1 MMKPR
6 RALSFLLGSLVIGST
21 HVQSVQVGH
30 AIAAGETGP
39 GLRETSSPA
48 AQPVSSF
55 NRSFVDRF
63 CVTCHNERLKTA
75 GLTLDGL
82 DVEQVATNPEVWE
95 KVVNKLRT
103 RSMPPAGRP
112 RPDEG
117 TYDTFASQLEAAL
130 DDVSATE
137 PNPGRP
143 AIHRLN
149 RAEYANAIRDLLA
162 IEVDARSLLPAED
175 AAYGFD
181 NIADLLPVSTGLLER
196 YMSAARKIS
205 RLAIGDPSMGPVIE
219 TYDVPKRLKQDDRMS
234 EELPFGSRGGIA
246 VRHFFPLDGE
256 YVLRLPL
263 KRNDDQQIHALEQQN
278 EVEVRLDGALVARF
292 TVGGRPEDQGRNPIS
307 DIGSFVDPGLSVS
320 IPVIAGPRW
329 VGVAFLKRTSAT
341 EGVRRPSREP
351 YGFFKSGREVPM
363 GLGALEIAGPYNT
376 SGVAG
381 DTPSRRRVFVCR
393 PASKIDEEPCAMEI
407 LATLARRAYRR
418 PVNDEDVRVL
428 LGFYRA
434 DRAGGGSFDSGIQ
447 HALERLLV
455 DPQFLLRIE
464 RDPAGLAPG
473 TAYQLTDVDL
483 ASRLSFFLWSSIPDD
498 QLLDLAERGRL
509 RNPTVFEQQV
519 RRMLVDMRARALLDN
534 FAAQWLYLRN
544 VRAVSPNLRVFPEFD
559 EDLREAFQRET
570 HLFLESQLR
579 GDRSLLELLTADYTF
594 VNERLARHYGIRN
607 VYGSHFRRVALDGSA
622 RRGLLGQGSILTVTS
637 YAHRTSPVIRG
648 KWLLEN
654 VLGAPPPPPPANVP
668 ALGENDEGVRPSSVR
683 ERMEQHRS
691 NPACASCHARM
702 DPLGFALENFDAIG
716 RWRTMDAGT
725 VIDASETLL
734 DGTKLEG
741 AGDLVSMVLGRPE
754 QFIGTVTE
762 KLLTYALGRGLEYY
776 DRPAVRKVI
785 RDAALDDY
793 RWSSIILGITTSIPF
808 QMRTGIAEE
817 SQ

>member
-1 MMKPR
+1 
-6 RALSFLLGSLVIGST
+6 
-21 HVQSVQVGH
+21 
-30 AIAAGETGP
+30 
-39 GLRETSSPA
+39 
-48 AQPVSSF
+48 
-55 NRSFVDRF
+55 
-63 CVTCHNERLKTA
+63 
-75 GLTLDGL
+75 
-82 DVEQVATNPEVWE
+82 
-95 KVVNKLRT
+95 
-103 RSMPPAGRP
+103 MPPAGRP

-196 YMSAARKIS
+196 YMSAAKKIS

-278 EVEVRLDGALVARF
+278 EVEVRVDGALVARF

-341 EGVRRPSREP
+341 EGVRRRGSPTASSRA
-351 YGFFKSGREVPM
+351 GGKSRWGW
-363 GLGALEIAGPYNT
+363 ALWR
-376 SGVAG
+376 
-381 DTPSRRRVFVCR
+381 SRAPITRAAWQETHQAADGCLSAA

-455 DPQFLLRIE
+455 DPQFLFRIE

-519 RRMLVDMRARALLDN
+519 RRMLVDTRARALLDN

-559 EDLREAFQRET
+559 EDLRAAFQRET

-579 GDRSLLELLTADYTF
+579 G
-594 VNERLARHYGIRN
+594 I
-607 VYGSHFRRVALDGSA
+607 
-622 RRGLLGQGSILTVTS
+622 
-637 YAHRTSPVIRG
+637 
-648 KWLLEN
+648 
-654 VLGAPPPPPPANVP
+654 GAY
-668 ALGENDEGVRPSSVR
+668 SS
-683 ERMEQHRS
+683 
-691 NPACASCHARM
+691 
-702 DPLGFALENFDAIG
+702 F
-716 RWRTMDAGT
+716 
-725 VIDASETLL
+725 
-734 DGTKLEG
+734 
-741 AGDLVSMVLGRPE
+741 
-754 QFIGTVTE
+754 
-762 KLLTYALGRGLEYY
+762 
-776 DRPAVRKVI
+776 
-785 RDAALDDY
+785 
-793 RWSSIILGITTSIPF
+793 
-808 QMRTGIAEE
+808 
-817 SQ
+817 